1 MPQFLATFSR
11 YRSSTIQGVLVATF
25 LMAASATCFFS
36 GWLSDRI
43 SRKRTII
50 TGALVAALGSAI
62 EASSVTWWM
71 LLLGRLIAGAGEGIF
86 LGPCGVYLIEISP
99 PNGQGQITTMLQV
112 FITVSVCCGYFICY
126 WSVNL
131 KSNLSWR
138 TPFIVQ
144 SIAALILAAGMHRL
158 PHSPRWLPQVGREQ
172 RAWAVMEQFDRHG
185 VEREK
190 EDLLVRLSSGTNN
203 ATLKEIML
211 DPTTRWRAILAMFLM
226 GMQQLSRIDAVL
238 YFAPLVF
245 RQAGLKSQQSSF
257 FASGVPGILLAVVT
271 LPTQLVLMDRWGR
284 RPSTIWGGAGQ
295 GVCMF
300 IIGILYASGGSKA
313 LAGKWT
319 IISLIY
325 IFLILFSVTWAVF
338 LKLATIELQPSRS
351 RSVSASL
358 SQSVCWVVN
367 TCVALTTPVFLS
379 ATLRSRISY
388 SQLV

>member
-1 MPQFLATFSR
+1 
-11 YRSSTIQGVLVATF
+11 
-25 LMAASATCFFS
+25 
-36 GWLSDRI
+36 
-43 SRKRTII
+43 
-50 TGALVAALGSAI
+50 
-62 EASSVTWWM
+62 
-71 LLLGRLIAGAGEGIF
+71 
-86 LGPCGVYLIEISP
+86 
-99 PNGQGQITTMLQV
+99 MLQV
-112 FITVSVCCGYFICY
+112 FITVGVCCGYFICY

-325 IFLILFSVTWAVF
+325 IFLILFSVTWAVS

-367 TCVALTTPVFLS
+367 TLSSIACVLFLPETLGRSLTDVDMLWNER
-379 ATLRSRISY
+379 TLRTSLLAHKLQFTRDGRRAETRHRRRDSDAEY
-388 SQLV
+388 HPGDVELADTNGVQVQNLHTAGS

>member
-1 MPQFLATFSR
+1 
-11 YRSSTIQGVLVATF
+11 
-25 LMAASATCFFS
+25 
-36 GWLSDRI
+36 
-43 SRKRTII
+43 
-50 TGALVAALGSAI
+50 
-62 EASSVTWWM
+62 
-71 LLLGRLIAGAGEGIF
+71 
-86 LGPCGVYLIEISP
+86 
-99 PNGQGQITTMLQV
+99 MLQV
-112 FITVSVCCGYFICY
+112 FITVGVCCGYFICY

-325 IFLILFSVTWAVF
+325 IFLILFSVTWAVS
-338 LKLATIELQPSRS
+338 LRLATIELQPSRS

-379 ATLRSRISY
+379 AYPSEPYFLFAACLAVTSIACVLFLPETLGRSLTDVDMLWNERTLRTSLLAHKLQFTRDGRRAETRHRRRDSDAEY
-388 SQLV
+388 HPGDVELADTNGVQVQNLHTAGS